1 MESTRHKEKQVMS
14 DQALAALGAP
24 TMVYV
29 REVDSDTVREE
40 LAEYAKDMNVEFQIE
55 PGQKLYAL
63 YAADGTR
70 VAIMDSREAAL
81 VAARENE
88 MTPVSVH

>member
-1 MESTRHKEKQVMS
+1 MESTRQKTNQVMS

-24 TMVYV
+24 EMVYV
-29 REVDSDTVREE
+29 REVDSESVRDE
-40 LAEYAKDMNVEFQIE
+40 LAKYAKDMNIEIDLE
-55 PGQKLYAL
+55 PGQKLFAL

-70 VAIMDSREAAL
+70 VAIVDSREAAL